1 MEDPKEVEFFIK
13 LQEKMEEIQ
22 ELVDNYGFRDKFVSA
37 WLFGIEQE
45 TKKDRVSIS
54 AMAGMD
60 VSDLEELEV
69 ALTHIIEQ
77 YDEDDE
83 SDPSDVEFWLN

>member
-69 ALTHIIEQ
+69 ALTHIIDQ
-77 YDEDDE
+77 YEEDEDD
-83 SDPSDVEFWLN
+83 PSSVDFWLN

>member
-13 LQEKMEEIQ
+13 LREKLEEIQ
-22 ELVDNYGFRDKFVSA
+22 DLVDDYGFRDKFVSA

-45 TKKDRVSIS
+45 TKRDKVSIS

-69 ALTHIIEQ
+69 ALSHIIDQ
-77 YDEDDE
+77 YEEDEDD
-83 SDPSDVEFWLN
+83 PSNIDFWLN

>member
-13 LQEKMEEIQ
+13 LREKLEEIQ
-22 ELVDNYGFRDKFVSA
+22 DLVDNYGFRDKFVSA

-45 TKKDRVSIS
+45 TKRDRINIS

-69 ALTHIIEQ
+69 ALSHIIDQ
-77 YDEDDE
+77 YEEDEDD
-83 SDPSDVEFWLN
+83 PSNIDFWLN

>member
-13 LQEKMEEIQ
+13 LREKLEEIQ
-22 ELVDNYGFRDKFVSA
+22 DLVDDYGFRDKFVSA
-37 WLFGIEQE
+37 WLFGLEQE
-45 TKKDRVSIS
+45 TKKNRVSIS

-69 ALTHIIEQ
+69 ALSHIIDQ
-77 YDEDDE
+77 YEEDEDD
-83 SDPSDVEFWLN
+83 PSNIDFWLN

>member
-13 LQEKMEEIQ
+13 LREKLEEIQ
-22 ELVDNYGFRDKFVSA
+22 DLVDNYGFRDKFVSA

-45 TKKDRVSIS
+45 TKRDKVSIS

-69 ALTHIIEQ
+69 ALSHIIDQ
-77 YDEDDE
+77 YEEDEDD
-83 SDPSDVEFWLN
+83 PSNIDFWLN